1 MTQIE
6 KAHAWFKSNGYSTT
20 IDDHVLN
27 ATVCLTIQVWNDTL
41 EDSIDVYLDQE
52 EIAHRAELWDEQQNS
67 NQSQLPL

>member
-1 MTQIE
+1 M
-6 KAHAWFKSNGYSTT
+6 HHGYSVNLVV
-20 IDDHVLN
+20 DMMS
-27 ATVCLTIQVWNDTL
+27 IQVWNDTL

>member
-6 KAHAWFKSNGYSTT
+6 KAHAWLKSNGYSTT

-52 EIAHRAELWDEQQNS
+52 EIEFRAKLWDEQQNS
-67 NQSQLPL
+67 NQTKLC

>member
-52 EIAHRAELWDEQQNS
+52 EIEFRAKLWDEQQNS
-67 NQSQLPL
+67 NQTKLC